1 MFKKIDLLFFSY
13 VGLTSLVLLFS
24 WNAFGNSWELLGT
37 RGILIV
43 LAIGIIFLHS
53 TIQSKFTNFLRNA
66 YPIALSGYFYSE
78 TVYYNKFA
86 LANIDPYLI
95 KLEHWLFGVQ
105 PSVVFSE
112 VFSNKLFSELMY
124 FGYFSF
130 YLLILGFV
138 IYTFVKLPK
147 ERSEL
152 LFKLAAAMLLFYL
165 FFGLLPSAGP
175 QFYFSSPEKDLPTA
189 YIFDKV
195 MHFIQANAEQP
206 TAAFPSSHVGISL
219 IIMILLRKRAKTF
232 FNIALPFV
240 IILIFSTV
248 YIKAHY
254 VVDVIGGFLFAPIV
268 LRLATAL
275 YRIPL
280 YNKISQH

>member
-24 WNAFGNSWELLGT
+24 WNASGNSWTLVGT
-37 RGILIV
+37 RGFIV
-43 LAIGIIFLHS
+43 LLAIGIIYLHTVIKS
-53 TIQSKFTNFLRNA
+53 GFTNFLRNA

-105 PSVVFSE
+105 PSVTFAKH
-112 VFSNKLFSELMY
+112 FSNKLFSELMY

-138 IYTFVKLPK
+138 VYVFVKLPK

-195 MHFIQANAEQP
+195 MHFIQENAEQP

-219 IIMILLRKRAKTF
+219 IIMSLLRKRANVF

-254 VVDVIGGFLFAPIV
+254 VVDVIGGFLFAPVI
-268 LRLATAL
+268 LYISTAL
-275 YRIPL
+275 YCMPL